1 MSAVEGILFL
11 GLLIVGG
18 KIFEEIF
25 VKLSLPG
32 LLGNVIAGLI
42 LGPSFL
48 DIVKPSNE
56 IELFTSIGIFFLFF
70 LVGIEEIDLAGFIS
84 SLRKRVFYTATISY
98 LVPFTLF
105 FYFSQSIGLNEISG
119 LALSGVIG
127 LSSLGVVAK
136 TLSDMGRLREPVG
149 LEIFSI
155 TAILEFVGLI
165 VISLILQLSAEPLYS
180 APIQLLFS
188 LSRIGVFFLI
198 ASFFSFKVL
207 PIMLRF
213 IKRHAEVKGAFFG
226 VLIGIVLLFVYVGE
240 INGVHGALTSLLIGL
255 SLSRIPKSEYYQS
268 VNGIRSIANGIFVP
282 IFFAG
287 VGLQINFGFLDLD
300 LPLVIGFILIVVL
313 SKFLGSFFGALIGKM
328 RHPLQISSGVMAKGS
343 IDLALMLTLLNL
355 EIIDQ
360 KIFSLATFSIL
371 ILLVISPL
379 SMRQLLKKGGEKDE
393 SVGEDLI
400 TTYARLALEGVIV
413 KDVMSN
419 RTLTISEQ
427 ITVNEFLN
435 QHLEKGRRFYNVV
448 DQDKKHIGHV
458 SVNYLKKIPRK
469 NWEKKKIGL
478 VMRKR
483 KVRLFPN
490 DDMFFAVEKMTST
503 SVSPI
508 PVVDPS
514 DTSKILGT
522 LSRTDIMRFLVK
534 PND

>member
-1 MSAVEGILFL
+1 MSAFEGILFL

-25 VKLSLPG
+25 VKLKLPG

-48 DIVKPSNE
+48 DVVKPSNE

-70 LVGIEEIDLAGFIS
+70 LVGIEEIDLAGFLS
-84 SLRKRVFYTATISY
+84 SLRRRVFYTATISY
-98 LVPFTLF
+98 LVPFTLT
-105 FYFSQSIGLNEISG
+105 FYLSQIIGLNEISG
-119 LALSGVIG
+119 LALSGVMG

-136 TLSDMGRLREPVG
+136 TLSDMRRLKEPVG

-165 VISLILQLSAEPLYS
+165 LISLILQLSTESLYS
-180 APIQLLFS
+180 VPSQILFS
-188 LSRIGVFFLI
+188 LVRISIFFII
-198 ASFFSFKVL
+198 ASLFSFKIL
-207 PIMLRF
+207 PPLLRF
-213 IKRHAEVKGAFFG
+213 IKRHTEVKGGFFG
-226 VLIGIVLLFVYVGE
+226 VLIGILLLFVYVGE

-255 SLSRIPKSEYYQS
+255 ALSRIPKSEYYQS
-268 VNGIRSIANGIFVP
+268 VNGIRSIANGIFIP

-287 VGLQINFGFLDLD
+287 VGLQINFGFLGLA
-300 LPLVIGFILIVVL
+300 LPIVVGFILIVVL
-313 SKFLGSFFGALIGKM
+313 SKFVGAFFGAFISKM
-328 RHPLQISSGVMAKGS
+328 NHPLQISSGVMAKGS

-355 EIIDQ
+355 DIIDQ

-371 ILLVISPL
+371 ILLVISSL

-393 SVGEDLI
+393 TVGEDLI
-400 TTYARLALEGVIV
+400 PTYARLALEGITV

-419 RTLTISEQ
+419 RTLTISDQ
-427 ITVNEFLN
+427 ITVNDFLN
-435 QHLEKGRRFYNVV
+435 EHLEKGRRFYNVI
-448 DQDKKHIGHV
+448 DKDKKHVGHV

-469 NWEKKKIGL
+469 YWEKKKIGL

-483 KVRLFPN
+483 KVRVFPD
-490 DDMFFAVEKMTST
+490 DDMFFAVEKMIST

-508 PVVDPS
+508 PVVNPT
-514 DTSKILGT
+514 DTSKIIGSI
-522 LSRTDIMRFLVK
+522 SRSDIMRFLIK
-534 PND
+534 